1 MMKVSRELRGG
12 ATQSPEA
19 LNLARERSGG
29 TAGCMPLRMSP
40 LPDLH
45 GVLPGISARQAFR
58 GEEQDAA

>member
-29 TAGCMPLRMSP
+29 SSRMYAATDVPVTGPSW
-40 LPDLH
+40 
-45 GVLPGISARQAFR
+45 SAAWH
-58 GEEQDAA
+58 